1 MNVSVR
7 ANVITAQAASSS
19 LKQGLYVA
27 FNAGAAIYVSGLTSS
42 LQNGIDKA
50 KGILA
55 DGSASQKLKEYIKI
69 SNSYK
74 L

>member
-1 MNVSVR
+1 M
-7 ANVITAQAASSS
+7 QS
-19 LKQGLYVA
+19 LKLIYEAFSGTNKTAMNIVA

-50 KGILA
+50 KEILA